1 VLAMRRC
8 SLRLVFG
15 DMEPI
20 TETVQHTV
28 RLVSLVPPPGGFF
41 AAAAGAE
48 LRSIG
53 GVEPSYRTT
62 TGALLFAP
70 PSAAGSVMA
79 GLGEDHPFRGDR
91 QNSIFLRLVFGAS
104 VFGGVS
110 AASPGGAGAAA
121 ASPGFEVQL
130 PPGYACTKA
139 ARKRMLRVYWA
150 SGKLALALEPEEF
163 ARLDSGSACFVMVLS
178 WARLQLV
185 ILPFSHAT
193 DLQITELRRAV
204 ERDQLPEVEAIL
216 QRPQDA
222 DLSVARDWT
231 TALHVA
237 AEHGFVAAARLL
249 QEACADVDRPD
260 IVGSTP
266 LLVAAKNGHLSMAR
280 WLLEARADLNAKCF
294 PGGRSFGPTPLFMA
308 ALTGRLEVARLLLD
322 ARADKEK
329 SEAHSTPLFVA
340 SQQGHLELVQ
350 LLLEANANKDSTN
363 EEGATP
369 LLKAAERGH
378 ADVARLLLEAGA
390 SKDKADY
397 SGSTPL
403 FVSCVADRLEVVRLL
418 LAFGVDKDAENKYGD
433 TPFSIA
439 CRCGHMKVADLLR
452 ESGAHQS
459 NQSVSK

>member
-1 VLAMRRC
+1 
-8 SLRLVFG
+8 
-15 DMEPI
+15 
-20 TETVQHTV
+20 
-28 RLVSLVPPPGGFF
+28 
-41 AAAAGAE
+41 
-48 LRSIG
+48 
-53 GVEPSYRTT
+53 
-62 TGALLFAP
+62 
-70 PSAAGSVMA
+70 
-79 GLGEDHPFRGDR
+79 
-91 QNSIFLRLVFGAS
+91 
-104 VFGGVS
+104 
-110 AASPGGAGAAA
+110 
-121 ASPGFEVQL
+121 
-130 PPGYACTKA
+130 
-139 ARKRMLRVYWA
+139 MLRVYWA

-163 ARLDSGSACFVMVLS
+163 ARVAAGPSPVRGLKEHLQSQCKRSRFRQRLLRDGALLGED
-178 WARLQLV
+178 ATLELPLELQLV

-340 SQQGHLELVQ
+340 SPRARTAFVGSQCQQRQHQRGRGDPSAEGCGAWACGRGQ
-350 LLLEANANKDSTN
+350 APSRGWCEQGQGRLLRVHSFVRVLRGRPIGG
-363 EEGATP
+363 GAT
-369 LLKAAERGH
+369 
-378 ADVARLLLEAGA
+378 
-390 SKDKADY
+390 S
-397 SGSTPL
+397 SGIRS
-403 FVSCVADRLEVVRLL
+403 
-418 LAFGVDKDAENKYGD
+418 
-433 TPFSIA
+433 
-439 CRCGHMKVADLLR
+439 
-452 ESGAHQS
+452 
-459 NQSVSK
+459 